1 MRFDFGKAPVCVIG
15 DLMLDRYCSGS
26 VSRISPEAPVPV
38 VKVSR
43 SFDTLGGAG
52 NVAFNCAG
60 LGAPATLIGALGS
73 DANGD
78 IVRRLCSGSGISL
91 NALPS
96 GGSTITKTR
105 VVGERQQIVRIDFE
119 EEPRTTTGKDLA
131 RAKKT
136 IARHLIKART
146 VVLSDYGKGFCSPQL
161 SSLVIAGARKRNI
174 PVIVDPKGHQWA
186 KYRGAD
192 IVTPNVKELSEIYGS
207 PVKNEDGA
215 IAAAAK
221 KIRARYGFRALLV
234 TRSEKGMTLVDA
246 QGVEHF
252 PTEAREVFDVS
263 GAGDTVVATLA
274 ACLANCFSLREAV
287 TIANKAAGIVV
298 GKIGTAPV
306 LLSELQ
312 SVLDNKNNPKL
323 LSADALVERC
333 ARERRSGRTIVFTN
347 GCFNILHRG
356 HVHLLE
362 EAKKLGDVLVVALN
376 SDCSVKAIKGASFSV
391 NSEID
396 RAHLVAAAS
405 AVDCVSIFNE
415 STPIRLIRRIRPDV
429 IVKGGN
435 YRKDQVVGREFAK
448 KTAIIARLAGYS
460 TKEITQSA
468 CGKEGKR

>member
-1 MRFDFGKAPVCVIG
+1 MHFDFRKAPVCIIG
-15 DLMLDRYCSGS
+15 DLMLDRYHSGS

-52 NVAFNCAG
+52 NVAFNCAS

-78 IVRRLCSGSGISL
+78 IVRRLCSRSGISL

-96 GGSTITKTR
+96 GGPTITKTR

-119 EEPRTTTGKDLA
+119 EEPRPATGRDLA
-131 RAKKT
+131 RANKT
-136 IARHLIKART
+136 ISRHLKKARA
-146 VVLSDYGKGFCSPQL
+146 VVLSDYGKGFCSPEL
-161 SSLVIAGARKRNI
+161 SSLVIAEARKRNV

-192 IVTPNVKELSEIYGS
+192 IVTPNVKELSEIAGG
-207 PVKNEDGA
+207 PVKNEDVA

-221 KIRARYGFRALLV
+221 KVRARYGFRAILV
-234 TRSEKGMTLVDA
+234 TRSEKGMTLVGA
-246 QGVEHF
+246 RGIEHF

-274 ACLANCFSLREAV
+274 ACLSNGLPLREAV

-312 SVLDNKNNPKL
+312 SALDNKNNPKL
-323 LSADALVERC
+323 FDADALVERC
-333 ARERRSGRTIVFTN
+333 ARERQNGKTIVFTN

-362 EAKKLGDVLVVALN
+362 EAKKLGDILVVALN
-376 SDCSVKAIKGASFSV
+376 SDQSVKAVKGASFSV
-391 NSEID
+391 NSETD
-396 RAHLVAAAS
+396 RAHLVAAVS
-405 AVDCVSIFNE
+405 AVDSVAIFNE
-415 STPIRLIRRIRPDV
+415 KTPIRLIRRIRPDV

-435 YRKDQVVGREFAK
+435 YRKNQVVGREFAK
-448 KTAIIARLAGYS
+448 KTAIIAHLAGYDA
-460 TKEITQSA
+460 KETTQRA
-468 CGKEGKR
+468 FRKEGKR